1 MADGKQSRLAYI
13 DWMRGFACLVMFQT
27 HCYDSWLAE
36 PARHTKF
43 FWWSQ
48 LGGTLPAPLFLFLAG
63 ISFSLITDK
72 MRERGASA
80 GVISRT
86 TILRGA
92 EILGLGLLFRVQEWM
107 LGGGWAPW
115 TDLFRVD
122 ILNTIG
128 VSMMLMGVVCW
139 IAGSV
144 FVSRRNADGTGVRI
158 WNIFLAAAAGMT
170 ISLISP
176 MIWTT
181 WRPRFLPWPLESYID
196 GVHIFDKPQAW
207 LFPIFPWSAIA
218 FAGLVAGF
226 ILVGKWA
233 RAHVAETIG
242 LLTVGG
248 AALGG
253 FAWWLDRL
261 PVTLYANYD
270 FWHTSPNFL
279 LIRVGIVCVILGGAY
294 VWCRWGAGQKGFSP
308 MIEMG
313 KSSLLVYWVHIE
325 LVYGGLSIMAKRS
338 QTIGTA
344 TFGFAVIFVSMVLL
358 ATIRNGTKGRGKEI
372 RAWMENKMRTT
383 RGSPAGSPEATRFQR
398 CEQRI

>member
-1 MADGKQSRLAYI
+1 MADGKLSRLAYI

-27 HCYDSWLAE
+27 HCYDAWLSE
-36 PARHTKF
+36 SARHTRF

-63 ISFSLITDK
+63 ISFALITDK

-80 GVISRT
+80 NAVART

-92 EILGLGLLFRVQEWM
+92 EILGFALLFRLQEWL
-107 LGGGWAPW
+107 LGGMTGPW
-115 TDLFRVD
+115 TDLLRVD

-139 IAGSV
+139 IAGIS
-144 FVSRRNADGTGVRI
+144 FGSSAKAGALRI

-181 WRPRFLPWPLESYID
+181 WRPRFLPWFLESYIN
-196 GVHIFDKPQAW
+196 GVHVFDKPQAW
-207 LFPIFPWSAIA
+207 LFPIFPWSALA

-226 ILVGKWA
+226 ILLGKWA
-233 RAHVAETIG
+233 RAHVAET
-242 LLTVGG
+242 VGMLAVSG
-248 AALGG
+248 AALGA
-253 FAWWLDRL
+253 FAWWLDSL
-261 PVTLYANYD
+261 PTTLYVNYD

-279 LIRVGIVCVILGGAY
+279 VIRVGLVAVILGIAY
-294 VWCRWGAGQKGFSP
+294 AWCRWGAGQIGFSP

-325 LVYGGLSIMAKRS
+325 LVYGGLSIMTKRDH
-338 QTIGTA
+338 TIGQA
-344 TFGFAVIFVSMVLL
+344 TFGLAVIFVSMVLL
-358 ATIRNGTKGRGKEI
+358 ATIRNGAKGKGKEI
-372 RAWMENKMRTT
+372 RAWIKRKRRTEQ
-383 RGSPAGSPEATRFQR
+383 SATA
-398 CEQRI
+398 

>member
-1 MADGKQSRLAYI
+1 MADVRQSRLAYI

-27 HCYDSWLAE
+27 HCYDAWLSE
-36 PARHTKF
+36 PARHTEF

-63 ISFSLITDK
+63 ISFALITDK

-80 GVISRT
+80 GVIART

-92 EILGLGLLFRVQEWM
+92 KILGFALLFRLQEWL
-107 LGGGWAPW
+107 LGGMKGPW
-115 TDLFRVD
+115 TDLLRVD

-139 IAGSV
+139 LAGIS
-144 FVSRRNADGTGVRI
+144 FRSNAKSGALRI

-181 WRPRFLPWPLESYID
+181 WRPRFLPWFVESYVN
-196 GVHIFDKPQAW
+196 GVHVFDKPQAW
-207 LFPIFPWSAIA
+207 LFPIFPWSALA
-218 FAGLVAGF
+218 FAGFVAGF
-226 ILVGKWA
+226 ILLGKWA
-233 RAHVAETIG
+233 RMHVGETVAM
-242 LLTVGG
+242 LTVGG
-248 AALGG
+248 VALGA
-253 FAWWLDRL
+253 FAWWLDSL
-261 PVTLYANYD
+261 PTTLYANYD

-279 LIRVGIVCVILGGAY
+279 VIRVGLVAVILGFAY
-294 VWCRWGAGQKGFSP
+294 GWCRWGAGQKGFSP

-313 KSSLLVYWVHIE
+313 KSSLLVYWVHVE
-325 LVYGGLSIMAKRS
+325 LVYGGLSIMKGHNY
-338 QTIGTA
+338 TIGQA
-344 TFGFAVIFVSMVLL
+344 TFGLAVIFVSMVLL

-372 RAWMENKMRTT
+372 RAWIENSVRAK
-383 RGSPAGSPEATRFQR
+383 RGVVAEGVGR
-398 CEQRI
+398 